1 MDTAWETVQ
10 QENGRLLRVACF
22 AVKHAAIFDLDFIVL
37 HFVVPSLC
45 PHADA
50 AQHES
55 DDKK

>member
-1 MDTAWETVQ
+1 MFHLQLVV
-10 QENGRLLRVACF
+10 NILKYLMV
-22 AVKHAAIFDLDFIVL
+22 VHVVVL
-37 HFVVPSLC
+37 SLC